1 MYSAFVVEFSFFFL
15 KDILISNKFPLR
27 KINFLFEMIKILY
40 QVIKDINILKPTQA
54 VKSVNGIDF
63 VSLKEKGIRYVVFDK
78 DQTVTL
84 QDTFEYYNEQ
94 IVESMKKAQNTMGE
108 DNIAFLSNSSK
119 RVKFT

>member
-1 MYSAFVVEFSFFFL
+1 
-15 KDILISNKFPLR
+15 
-27 KINFLFEMIKILY
+27 MIKILY

-63 VSLKEKGIRYVVFDK
+63 ASLKEKGIRYVVFDK

-119 RVKFT
+119 FSQRIFLLFIIFERK